1 VAENMVNTIKKS
13 ISKTTTRVL
22 IILIIGT
29 CIIQGA
35 LVMCIGQYLRKQQVM
50 TPSNTAARTHD
61 IYRTIQLIDLSNYNT
76 INKNLHLFQIKS
88 LHTVVANSH
97 DDNAYIIDK
106 PDIDDITDYI
116 KENFNNINISINK
129 GSNKWVNITIASKQP
144 QPLIWGYPLVASAL
158 CIALLLLYLWSANR
172 LSIPFEEFL
181 RASKQFGV
189 DLNAPPMALQGSR
202 EMKEAIT
209 AFNQMQSRIKR
220 LVSDRTQMLAAI
232 SHDLRTPITRLQLRA
247 EYISDEKQYNKS
259 LDDLKE
265 METMISSI
273 LSFSRDYASTE
284 PIELFDMNALL
295 ATMCD
300 DFTDTGKPA
309 TYNCHDKRIT
319 IKARLIPIKRAL
331 TNLIENAIKYGESA
345 NISLIPQDESLQIKI
360 EDAGPGIAEHQMDK
374 VFDPFYRI
382 DPARSPEISGS
393 GLGMAVARDIIR
405 AHGGDIKLHNSQPK
419 GLTVLIT
426 LPK

>member
-1 VAENMVNTIKKS
+1 
-13 ISKTTTRVL
+13 
-22 IILIIGT
+22 
-29 CIIQGA
+29 
-35 LVMCIGQYLRKQQVM
+35 
-50 TPSNTAARTHD
+50 
-61 IYRTIQLIDLSNYNT
+61 
-76 INKNLHLFQIKS
+76 
-88 LHTVVANSH
+88 
-97 DDNAYIIDK
+97 
-106 PDIDDITDYI
+106 
-116 KENFNNINISINK
+116 
-129 GSNKWVNITIASKQP
+129 
-144 QPLIWGYPLVASAL
+144 
-158 CIALLLLYLWSANR
+158 
-172 LSIPFEEFL
+172 
-181 RASKQFGV
+181 
-189 DLNAPPMALQGSR
+189 MALQGSR
-202 EMKEAIT
+202 EMKEAIA

-345 NISLIPQDESLQIKI
+345 NISLIPQDELLQIKI

-382 DPARSPEISGS
+382 DPAKVSRNKW
-393 GLGMAVARDIIR
+393 LR
-405 AHGGDIKLHNSQPK
+405 AWHGGS
-419 GLTVLIT
+419 T
-426 LPK
+426 